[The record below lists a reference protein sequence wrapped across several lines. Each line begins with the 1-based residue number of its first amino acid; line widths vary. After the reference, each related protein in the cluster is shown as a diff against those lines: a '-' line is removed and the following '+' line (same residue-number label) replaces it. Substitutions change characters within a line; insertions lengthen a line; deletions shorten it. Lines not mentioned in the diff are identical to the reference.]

1 MSDTQLYPQIF
12 FLPGLLQAPREERL
26 CTCFPT
32 EEGMKSRL
40 SKYFRPRDDRPASRP
55 RKPAPPTD
63 AIKKLTSV
71 WTTRYGCIIERSN
84 MDTKLTR
91 ICVGTRI
98 TGSEKSKHCAV
109 SGISHVIGAVSRGK
123 DQLRTCTE
131 TKQTA
136 RLSKQASVDA
146 DSAVGHSIGSGSEG
160 DRRSGELV

>member
-32 EEGMKSRL
+32 EEGVKSRL
-40 SKYFRPRDDRPASRP
+40 SKYFRPRDDRPTSRP
-55 RKPAPPTD
+55 GKPASPTD

-91 ICVGTRI
+91 IRVGPRI
-98 TGSEKSKHCAV
+98 TSREKSKHCAV
-109 SGISHVIGAVSRGK
+109 SGIGHVISAVTGRK
-123 DQLRTCTE
+123 DQLRTCTQ
-131 TKQTA
+131 TKQ
-136 RLSKQASVDA
+136 
-146 DSAVGHSIGSGSEG
+146 
-160 DRRSGELV
+160 